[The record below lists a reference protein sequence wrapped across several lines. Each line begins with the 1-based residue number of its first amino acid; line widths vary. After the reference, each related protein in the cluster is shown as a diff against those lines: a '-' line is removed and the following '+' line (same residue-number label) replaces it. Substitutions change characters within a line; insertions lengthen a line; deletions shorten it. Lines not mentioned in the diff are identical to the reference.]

1 MPKSQYLLARNHV
14 ANISAMYHFF
24 VALATY
30 LALSMS
36 CSAHANNPPINDN
49 QPTSQASNRSAQIN
63 DIELKQFLQHSL
75 REQQITLDKYD
86 AEVWLESMLSRMQ
99 RYKIERDEA
108 MSILRAVYQEAKLSD
123 IEPDLVLAVIAI
135 ESSFDRF
142 AISPVGAQGLMQV
155 MPFWKKEIGRNSDIL
170 TDIAV
175 NIRYGCKILQF
186 YLQKSKGD
194 LSEALAR
201 YNGSLGR
208 TIYSEKVLVAW
219 QRRWQSGRLSIH

>member
-1 MPKSQYLLARNHV
+1 MLARNHV

-49 QPTSQASNRSAQIN
+49 QPISQASNRSAQIN
-63 DIELKQFLQHSL
+63 DIELRQFLQYSL
-75 REQQITLDKYD
+75 REPQITLDKYD

-108 MSILRAVYQEAKLSD
+108 LSILRAVYQEAKLSD

-135 ESSFDRF
+135 ESSFNRF

-155 MPFWKKEIGRNSDIL
+155 MPFWKKEIGRNSDNL

-219 QRRWQSGRLSIH
+219 QRRWQSGRLSTH

>member
-36 CSAHANNPPINDN
+36 CSAHANNSPINDN
-49 QPTSQASNRSAQIN
+49 QPISQASNRSAQIN

-108 MSILRAVYQEAKLSD
+108 LSILRAVYQEAKISD

-155 MPFWKKEIGRNSDIL
+155 MPFWKKEIGRNSDNL

-186 YLQKSKGD
+186 YLKKEKGN
-194 LSEALAR
+194 LALALAR
-201 YNGSLGR
+201 YNGSVGQTR
-208 TIYSEKVLVAW
+208 YSEKVLVIW
-219 QRRWQSGRLSIH
+219 EQQWRSGRL

>member
-1 MPKSQYLLARNHV
+1 MLARNHV

-30 LALSMS
+30 LALSMT

-155 MPFWKKEIGRNSDIL
+155 MPFWKKEIGRNSDNL

-208 TIYSEKVLVAW
+208 TVYSEKVLVAW

>member
-1 MPKSQYLLARNHV
+1 MLARNHV

-108 MSILRAVYQEAKLSD
+108 LSILRAVYQEAKLSD

-135 ESSFDRF
+135 ESSFNRF

-155 MPFWKKEIGRNSDIL
+155 MPFWKKEIGRNSDNL

>member
-1 MPKSQYLLARNHV
+1 MLARNHV

-36 CSAHANNPPINDN
+36 YSAHANNSPINDN
-49 QPTSQASNRSAQIN
+49 QPISQASNRSAQIN
-63 DIELKQFLQHSL
+63 DIELRQFLQYSL
-75 REQQITLDKYD
+75 REPQITLDKYD

-108 MSILRAVYQEAKLSD
+108 LSILRAVYQEAKLSD

-155 MPFWKKEIGRNSDIL
+155 MPFWKKEIGRNSDNL

-208 TIYSEKVLVAW
+208 TVYSEKVLVAW
-219 QRRWQSGRLSIH
+219 QRRWQSGRLSTY

>member
-1 MPKSQYLLARNHV
+1 MLARNHV

-155 MPFWKKEIGRNSDIL
+155 MPFWKKEIGRNSDNL

>member
-1 MPKSQYLLARNHV
+1 MLARNHV

-135 ESSFDRF
+135 ESSFNRF

-155 MPFWKKEIGRNSDIL
+155 MPFWKKEIGRNSDNL

>member
-1 MPKSQYLLARNHV
+1 MLARNHV

-30 LALSMS
+30 LALSMT

-155 MPFWKKEIGRNSDIL
+155 MPFWKKEIGRNSDNL

>member
-1 MPKSQYLLARNHV
+1 M
-14 ANISAMYHFF
+14 
-24 VALATY
+24 
-30 LALSMS
+30 
-36 CSAHANNPPINDN
+36 
-49 QPTSQASNRSAQIN
+49 
-63 DIELKQFLQHSL
+63 

-108 MSILRAVYQEAKLSD
+108 LSILRAVYQEAKLSD

-135 ESSFDRF
+135 ESSFNRF

-155 MPFWKKEIGRNSDIL
+155 MPFWKKEIGRNSDNL

-219 QRRWQSGRLSIH
+219 QRRWQSGRLSTH

>member
-36 CSAHANNPPINDN
+36 CSAHANNSPINDN
-49 QPTSQASNRSAQIN
+49 QPISQASNRSAQIN
-63 DIELKQFLQHSL
+63 DIELKQFLQYSL

-108 MSILRAVYQEAKLSD
+108 LSILRAVYQEAKLSD

-155 MPFWKKEIGRNSDIL
+155 MPFWKKEIGRNSDNL

-186 YLQKSKGD
+186 YLQKSKGN

-201 YNGSLGR
+201 YNGSFGR
-208 TIYSEKVLVAW
+208 TFYSEKVLVTW
-219 QRRWQSGRLSIH
+219 QRYWQSGRLSTH

>member
-36 CSAHANNPPINDN
+36 YSAHANNSPINDN
-49 QPTSQASNRSAQIN
+49 QPISQASNRSAQIN
-63 DIELKQFLQHSL
+63 DIELRQFLQYSL
-75 REQQITLDKYD
+75 REPQITLDKYD

-108 MSILRAVYQEAKLSD
+108 LSILRAVYQEAKLSD

-155 MPFWKKEIGRNSDIL
+155 MPFWKKEIGRNSDNL

-208 TIYSEKVLVAW
+208 TVYSEKVLVAW
-219 QRRWQSGRLSIH
+219 QRRWQSGRLSTY

>member
-1 MPKSQYLLARNHV
+1 
-14 ANISAMYHFF
+14 MYHFF
-24 VALATY
+24 AALATY
-30 LALSMS
+30 LVLSMS
-36 CSAHANNPPINDN
+36 CSAHANNLPINDN
-49 QPTSQASNRSAQIN
+49 QPISHASNRSAQIN
-63 DIELKQFLQHSL
+63 DIELKQFLKHSL
-75 REQQITLDKYD
+75 REQQISLDKYD

-99 RYKIERDEA
+99 RYTIERDEA
-108 MSILRAVYQEAKLSD
+108 LSILRVVYQEAKLSD

-155 MPFWKKEIGRNSDIL
+155 MPFWKKEIGRSSDNL

-194 LSEALAR
+194 FSEALAR
-201 YNGSLGR
+201 YNGSFGR
-208 TIYSEKVLVAW
+208 TVYSEKVLVAW
-219 QRRWQSGRLSIH
+219 QRHWQSGRLSTH

>member
-1 MPKSQYLLARNHV
+1 MLARNHV

-155 MPFWKKEIGRNSDIL
+155 MPFWKKEIGRNSDNL

-219 QRRWQSGRLSIH
+219 QRRWQSSRLSIH